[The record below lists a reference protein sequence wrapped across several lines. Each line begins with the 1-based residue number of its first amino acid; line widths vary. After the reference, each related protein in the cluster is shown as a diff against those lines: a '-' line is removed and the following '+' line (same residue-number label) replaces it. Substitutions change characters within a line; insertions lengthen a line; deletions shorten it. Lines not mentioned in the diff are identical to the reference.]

1 MEGDGQ
7 QLIGELAIVVGL
19 AVLAALLLHRIRLP
33 PVIGFL
39 AAGAIA
45 GPNGVELVADTED
58 IELIAEVGVIL
69 LLFAIGLEF
78 SLSRLRFI
86 WRAVAIG
93 GSLQV
98 GITVAATY
106 ALLIALDETPERA
119 VFFGL
124 VFALSS
130 TAIVLR
136 ALDARGE
143 LDAPHGR
150 FIVGALIFQ
159 DLLVVPLTLFV
170 PLLAG
175 EGGDVVSGLTIALAK
190 AVGVFLAAAVAARW
204 VIPRFFQLVDQ
215 TESREVFLL
224 AVLSVGVGL
233 AWAMSEVGL
242 SFALGAFLA
251 GLLLADTD
259 YSHRA
264 VTDVI
269 PLRDTF
275 TSIFFISLG
284 MLFDPQVF
292 ADDPVVV
299 VLIVVGLVLGKGV
312 IASLS
317 AIAMRYPARAS
328 WEVGIN
334 LAQFG
339 EFGFIVLTLGL
350 SVGLATDAEVA
361 TIVSAG
367 VLSMVVSRMAMEFAP
382 RLRAGE
388 AMLRPLERLMR
399 TPGIDEPEAQ
409 HRGLTGHVVV
419 VGYGVAGRLLVSSL
433 ADAGVEHLVL
443 ELNAE
448 RVREARATGAPI
460 YYGDITSPEAL
471 TYAQVPYARALVLL
485 INDPNAARRAVA
497 AARAVCPVTPI
508 LVRAR
513 YVADAKKLRALG
525 ADIVVAEEL
534 ESGTEMAAHVLHQ
547 AGVPEV
553 EVRSFVARALDEV
566 AGDGATGENQH
577 WLTAVDEV
585 EPPPTDVAPEVPEAE
600 VPLV

>member
-1 MEGDGQ
+1 MDHGGQ
-7 QLIGELAIVVGL
+7 QLIGELAIVVAL

-39 AAGAIA
+39 VAGAVA
-45 GPNGVELVADTED
+45 GPDGIALVADTED
-58 IELIAEVGVIL
+58 IELIAEIGVIL

-78 SLSRLRFI
+78 SLSRLRYI
-86 WRAVAIG
+86 WRAVMIG

-98 GITVAATY
+98 GVTVLATY
-106 ALLIALDETPERA
+106 LVLIALGETPQRA

-124 VFALSS
+124 VVALSS

-136 ALDARGE
+136 ALDRRGE

-175 EGGDVVSGLTIALAK
+175 EGDNVGQELAIALAK
-190 AVGVFLAAAVAARW
+190 AVGVLIGAVIAARW
-204 VIPRFFQLVDQ
+204 VIPLFFKLVDE
-215 TESREVFLL
+215 TGSREVFLL

-259 YSHRA
+259 YAHRA

-284 MLFDPQVF
+284 MLFDPAVF
-292 ADDPVVV
+292 ANDPLVVT
-299 VLIVVGLVLGKGV
+299 LIVLGLLFGKGA

-328 WEVGIN
+328 WEVGVN

-339 EFGFIVLTLGL
+339 EFGFVVLTLGL
-350 SVGLATDAEVA
+350 GAGLATDAEVE

-367 VLSMVVSRMAMEFAP
+367 VLSMVLSRLAMEFAP
-382 RLRAGE
+382 KLRAGE
-388 AMLRPLERLMR
+388 AMLRPLERLLR
-399 TPGIDEPEAQ
+399 APGIDEPEPE
-409 HRGLTGHVVV
+409 HRGLIDHVVV
-419 VGYGVAGRLLVSSL
+419 VGYGVAGRLLVRAL
-433 ADAGVEHLVL
+433 ADAGLPHIVL
-443 ELNAE
+443 ELNAD
-448 RVREARATGAPI
+448 RVRSARATGAPI

-471 TYAQVPYARALVLL
+471 VYAQAPYARALVLL
-485 INDPNAARRAVA
+485 INDPAAARRAVA

-508 LVRAR
+508 FVRTR
-513 YVADAKKLRALG
+513 YLADSAELRELG
-525 ADIVVAEEL
+525 ANVVVAEEL

-547 AGVPEV
+547 TGVSEV
-553 EVRSFVARALDEV
+553 DVRATIGRALEAV
-566 AGDGATGENQH
+566 VGPIVTGEEQH
-577 WLTAVDEV
+577 WLAAVDE
-585 EPPPTDVAPEVPEAE
+585 TDGGAAVSS
-600 VPLV
+600 

>member
-1 MEGDGQ
+1 MHGDGEE
-7 QLIGELAIVVGL
+7 LIGELAIVVAL
-19 AVLAALLLHRIRLP
+19 AVLAALLLHRVRLP

-39 AAGAIA
+39 VAGAIA
-45 GPNGVELVADTED
+45 GPDGIALIDNTED

-86 WRAVAIG
+86 WRAVTIG

-98 GITVAATY
+98 GITVLATFL
-106 ALLIALDETPERA
+106 LLIALDETPQRS

-124 VFALSS
+124 VVALSS

-136 ALDARGE
+136 ALDRRGE
-143 LDAPHGR
+143 IDAPHGR

-175 EGGDVVSGLTIALAK
+175 EGDDVATELAIAIAK
-190 AVGVFLAAAVAARW
+190 ALGVLVAAAIAARF
-204 VIPRFFQLVDQ
+204 VIPPFFKLVDQ
-215 TESREVFLL
+215 TGSREVFLL
-224 AVLSVGVGL
+224 AVLTVGVGL

-242 SFALGAFLA
+242 SFALGAFIA

-284 MLFDPQVF
+284 MLFNPMAF
-292 ADDPVVV
+292 ADEPVRVT
-299 VLIVVGLVLGKGV
+299 LIVIGLLLGKGI

-317 AIAMRYPARAS
+317 AVAMRYPARAA
-328 WEVGIN
+328 WEVGIS

-350 SVGLATDAEVA
+350 DAGLATDAEVE

-367 VLSMVVSRMAMEFAP
+367 VLSMVLSRLAMEFAP

-388 AMLRPLERLMR
+388 ALLRPLERLMR
-399 TPGIDEPEAQ
+399 TPGIDEPEPE
-409 HRGLTGHVVV
+409 HRTLTDHVVV
-419 VGYGVAGRLLVSSL
+419 VGYGVAGRLLVRSL
-433 ADAGVEHLVL
+433 ADAGVPHLVL

-448 RVREARATGAPI
+448 RVREAREQGAPI

-471 TYAQVPYARALVLL
+471 YYAQVPYAKALVLL

-497 AARAVCPVTPI
+497 AARVVCPVTPI
-508 LVRAR
+508 FVRTR
-513 YVADAKKLRALG
+513 YVADSPELRALG
-525 ADIVVAEEL
+525 ADVVVAEEL

-547 AGVPEV
+547 TGLPEL
-553 EVRSFVARALDEV
+553 EVRTFVAQALDEM
-566 AGDGATGENQH
+566 AHDGATGENQH
-577 WLTAVDEV
+577 WLAAVD
-585 EPPPTDVAPEVPEAE
+585 DPEAE
-600 VPLV
+600 APVA

>member
-1 MEGDGQ
+1 MHGDGE
-7 QLIGELAIVVGL
+7 QLIGELAIVVAL
-19 AVLAALLLHRIRLP
+19 AVLAALLLHRVRLP

-39 AAGAIA
+39 VAGAIA
-45 GPNGVELVADTED
+45 GPDGVGLVDDTED
-58 IELIAEVGVIL
+58 IELIAEIGIIL

-98 GITVAATY
+98 GVTVLATFL
-106 ALLIALDETPERA
+106 LLIALNETPQRS

-124 VFALSS
+124 VVALSS

-143 LDAPHGR
+143 IDAPHGR

-175 EGGDVVSGLTIALAK
+175 EGDDVARELAIAVAK
-190 AVGVFLAAAVAARW
+190 AIGVMVAAAVAARF
-204 VIPRFFQLVDQ
+204 VIPQFFKLVDQ
-215 TESREVFLL
+215 TGSREVFLL
-224 AVLSVGVGL
+224 AVLSVGIGL

-242 SFALGAFLA
+242 SFALGAFIA

-284 MLFDPQVF
+284 MLFNPM
-292 ADDPVVV
+292 
-299 VLIVVGLVLGKGV
+299 VLIDEPVLVALIVIGLLLGKGV

-350 SVGLATDAEVA
+350 EAGLATDAEVE
-361 TIVSAG
+361 TLVSAG
-367 VLSMVVSRMAMEFAP
+367 VLSMVLSRLAMEFAP
-382 RLRAGE
+382 KLRAGE

-399 TPGIDEPEAQ
+399 TPGIDEPEPE
-409 HRGLTGHVVV
+409 HRALTDHVVV

-433 ADAGVEHLVL
+433 ADAEVPHIVL
-443 ELNAE
+443 ELNAD
-448 RVREARATGAPI
+448 RVRDARATGAPI

-471 TYAQVPYARALVLL
+471 HYAQVPYAKALVLL
-485 INDPNAARRAVA
+485 INDPNAARRAVS
-497 AARAVCPVTPI
+497 AARVVCPVTPI
-508 LVRAR
+508 FVRTR
-513 YVADAKKLRALG
+513 YLADSAELRTLG
-525 ADIVVAEEL
+525 ADVVVAEEL
-534 ESGTEMAAHVLHQ
+534 EGGTEMAAHVLHQ
-547 AGVPEV
+547 TGMAELD
-553 EVRSFVARALDEV
+553 VRTHVARALDSM
-566 AGDGATGENQH
+566 AGGGATGENQH
-577 WLTAVDEV
+577 WLTAVDE
-585 EPPPTDVAPEVPEAE
+585 PEAE
-600 VPLV
+600 APVV

>member
-1 MEGDGQ
+1 MQGDGQ
-7 QLIGELAIVVGL
+7 QLIGELAVVVAL
-19 AVLAALLLHRIRLP
+19 AVLAALLLHRVRLP

-39 AAGAIA
+39 VAGAIA
-45 GPNGVELVADTED
+45 GPDGVGLVQDTED
-58 IELIAEVGVIL
+58 IELIAEIGVIL

-78 SLSRLRFI
+78 SLSRLRYI

-98 GITVAATY
+98 GVTVLATF
-106 ALLIALDETPERA
+106 LILTAVDETPQRA

-136 ALDARGE
+136 ALDQRGE
-143 LDAPHGR
+143 IDAPHGR

-175 EGGDVVSGLTIALAK
+175 QGDDIAKELAIAIAK
-190 AVGVFLAAAVAARW
+190 AVGVMVVAAFAARF
-204 VIPRFFQLVDQ
+204 VFPRFFRLVDQ

-251 GLLLADTD
+251 GLMLADTD
-259 YSHRA
+259 YAHRA

-284 MLFDPQVF
+284 MLFNPTVLVDEPLLIT
-292 ADDPVVV
+292 
-299 VLIVVGLVLGKGV
+299 LIVLGLLLGKGV

-339 EFGFIVLTLGL
+339 EFGFIILTLGL
-350 SVGLATDAEVA
+350 GVGLATEQEVD

-367 VLSMVVSRMAMEFAP
+367 VMSMVLSRLAMEFAP
-382 RLRAGE
+382 KLRAGE
-388 AMLRPLERLMR
+388 AMLRPLERLLR
-399 TPGIDEPEAQ
+399 APGIDEPEPE
-409 HRGLTGHVVV
+409 HRGLTDHVVV
-419 VGYGVAGRLLVSSL
+419 VGYGVAGRILVQSL
-433 ADAGVEHLVL
+433 ADAEVPHLVL
-443 ELNAE
+443 ELNAD
-448 RVREARATGAPI
+448 RVRDARATGAPI

-471 TYAQVPYARALVLL
+471 QYAQVPYARALVLL
-485 INDPNAARRAVA
+485 INDPSAARRAVS
-497 AARAVCPVTPI
+497 AARIVCPVTPI
-508 LVRAR
+508 FVRTR
-513 YVADAKKLRALG
+513 YLADAPELRTLG
-525 ADIVVAEEL
+525 ADVVVAEEL
-534 ESGTEMAAHVLHQ
+534 EGGTEMAAHVLHQ
-547 AGVPEV
+547 TGMGEL
-553 EVRSFVARALDEV
+553 EVRSSVARALDAV
-566 AGDGATGENQH
+566 AGDGGTGENQH
-577 WLTAVDEV
+577 WLAAIDQDGGG
-585 EPPPTDVAPEVPEAE
+585 DVTR
-600 VPLV
+600 

>member
-1 MEGDGQ
+1 MHGDGQ
-7 QLIGELAIVVGL
+7 ELIGELAIVVAL
-19 AVLAALLLHRIRLP
+19 AVLAALLLHRVRLP

-39 AAGAIA
+39 VAGAVA
-45 GPNGVELVADTED
+45 GPDGVGLITNTDD

-86 WRAVAIG
+86 WRAVMIG
-93 GSLQV
+93 GSAQV
-98 GITVAATY
+98 GVTVLATF
-106 ALLIALDETPERA
+106 LLLTVLDETPQRA

-124 VFALSS
+124 VVALSS

-136 ALDARGE
+136 ALDERGE

-159 DLLVVPLTLFV
+159 DLLVIPLTLFV

-175 EGGDVVSGLTIALAK
+175 AGDDIATELTIALAK
-190 AVGVFLAAAVAARW
+190 AFGVLAVAAIAARF
-204 VIPRFFQLVDQ
+204 VIPPFFKLVDQ
-215 TESREVFLL
+215 TGSREVFLL
-224 AVLSVGVGL
+224 AVLTVGVGL
-233 AWAMSEVGL
+233 AWGMSEFGL

-251 GLLLADTD
+251 GLLVADTD

-284 MLFDPQVF
+284 MLFDPSVF
-292 ADDPVVV
+292 IDEPLRVS
-299 VLIVVGLVLGKGV
+299 LIVVGLLIGKGV

-328 WEVGIN
+328 WEVGVN

-350 SVGLATDAEVA
+350 SEGLATDAEVE
-361 TIVSAG
+361 TLVSAG
-367 VLSMVVSRMAMEFAP
+367 VLSMVLSRLAMEFAP
-382 RLRAGE
+382 KLRAGE
-388 AMLRPLERLMR
+388 AMLRPLERLLR
-399 TPGIDEPEAQ
+399 APGIDEPEPQ
-409 HRGLTGHVVV
+409 HRGLTDHVVV
-419 VGYGVAGRLLVSSL
+419 VGYGVAGRLLVRSL
-433 ADAGVEHLVL
+433 ADAGVQHLVL
-443 ELNAE
+443 ELNAD

-471 TYAQVPYARALVLL
+471 IYAQVPYAKALVLL
-485 INDPNAARRAVA
+485 INDPNAARRAVS
-497 AARAVCPVTPI
+497 AARAVCPVTSI
-508 LVRAR
+508 FVRTR
-513 YVADAKKLRALG
+513 YVADSAELRALG

-547 AGVPEV
+547 TGMAELD
-553 EVRSFVARALDEV
+553 VRTAVARALDEV

-577 WLTAVDEV
+577 WLTAIDEPEV
-585 EPPPTDVAPEVPEAE
+585 EGLTS
-600 VPLV
+600 

>member
-1 MEGDGQ
+1 MHGEGE
-7 QLIGELAIVVGL
+7 QLIGELAIVVAL
-19 AVLAALLLHRIRLP
+19 AVVAALVLHRIRLP

-39 AAGAIA
+39 VAGAVA
-45 GPNGVELVADTED
+45 GPDGIGLIDSTED

-98 GITVAATY
+98 GVTVLATFLLLT
-106 ALLIALDETPERA
+106 ALSETPQRA

-124 VFALSS
+124 VVGLSS

-136 ALDARGE
+136 ALDRRGE
-143 LDAPHGR
+143 IDAPHGR

-175 EGGDVVSGLTIALAK
+175 EGDNVMQELLIAIAK
-190 AVGVFLAAAVAARW
+190 AIGVLVAAVIAARFL
-204 VIPRFFQLVDQ
+204 IPPFFKLVDQ
-215 TESREVFLL
+215 TGSREVFLL

-284 MLFDPQVF
+284 MLFNPQVF
-292 ADDPVVV
+292 LDETLVVS
-299 VLIVVGLVLGKGV
+299 LIVIGLLFGKGL
-312 IASLS
+312 IASLA
-317 AIAMRYPARAS
+317 AITMRYPARAS
-328 WEVGIN
+328 WEVGVN

-339 EFGFIVLTLGL
+339 EFGFVVLTLGAG
-350 SVGLATDAEVA
+350 VGLATDAEVE
-361 TIVSAG
+361 TLVSAG
-367 VLSMVVSRMAMEFAP
+367 VLSMVLSRLAMEFAP
-382 RLRAGE
+382 KMRAGE
-388 AMLRPLERLMR
+388 AVLRPLERLMR
-399 TPGIDEPEAQ
+399 TPGIDEPEPQ
-409 HRGLTGHVVV
+409 HRTLTDHVVV
-419 VGYGVAGRLLVSSL
+419 VGYGVAGRLLVRSL
-433 ADAGVEHLVL
+433 ADAEVPHIVL
-443 ELNAE
+443 ELNAD
-448 RVREARATGAPI
+448 RVRDARETGAPI

-471 TYAQVPYARALVLL
+471 HYAQVPYAQALVLL
-485 INDPNAARRAVA
+485 INDPNAARRAVS
-497 AARAVCPVTPI
+497 AARVVCPVTPI
-508 LVRAR
+508 FVRTR
-513 YVADAKKLRALG
+513 YVADSAELRALG
-525 ADIVVAEEL
+525 ADVVVAEEL
-534 ESGTEMAAHVLHQ
+534 EGGTEMAAHVLHQ
-547 AGVPEV
+547 TGMPELD
-553 EVRSFVARALDEV
+553 VRTYVARALDAT

-577 WLTAVDEV
+577 WLTAIDE
-585 EPPPTDVAPEVPEAE
+585 PEAE
-600 VPLV
+600 TPVA